1 MEVVDATSKG
11 DIERKDKMACHS
23 KILLKCVCPRAIE
36 LARAEQMLCLY
47 LVRVKRALLS
57 SREL

>member
-1 MEVVDATSKG
+1 MVDVDATLKW
-11 DIERKDKMACHS
+11 DIKRKDKMACHG
-23 KILLKCVCPRAIE
+23 KIILKRVCPRAIE